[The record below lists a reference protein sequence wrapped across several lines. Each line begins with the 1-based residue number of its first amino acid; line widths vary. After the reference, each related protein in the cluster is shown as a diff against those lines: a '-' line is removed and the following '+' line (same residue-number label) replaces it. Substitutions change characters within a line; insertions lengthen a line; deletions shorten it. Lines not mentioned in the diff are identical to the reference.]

1 MISLIFLNLPSIHF
15 SLMYDP
21 QDSNYKKLLANPYIY
36 LIFGCTVKCTQPG
49 WRQKNLLIG
58 PIHLLVERNLLS
70 FSI

>member
-49 WRQKNLLIG
+49 RLAAKKSSHWSDSPIG
-58 PIHLLVERNLLS
+58 
-70 FSI
+70 

>member
-36 LIFGCTVKCTQPG
+36 LIFGCTVKCTQP
-49 WRQKNLLIG
+49 WLAAKQSSHWSNSPIG
-58 PIHLLVERNLLS
+58 
-70 FSI
+70 